1 MANWQQVLVDTDL
14 MEAGKFY
21 IIEVDKDL
29 APNLRLTTSFT
40 EPISKIPNIEND
52 ISTLETINS
61 NLNDRIT
68 DNTNRVNILEDRS
81 LEKELQNALDL
92 LSIKIPLINQ
102 TRLEIEHNRKEIYN
116 IKVIKEEYENFKIK
130 RVKNISAGTTIFE
143 EKSQDPTDTNKKL
156 ILDFGDVPIS
166 GYVLII

>member
-1 MANWQQVLVDTDL
+1 MRIVSYDPESIPSGNR
-14 MEAGKFY
+14 
-21 IIEVDKDL
+21 IIILNGSD
-29 APNLRLTTSFT
+29 
-40 EPISKIPNIEND
+40 PIRFDSLDDINNNISSN
-52 ISTLETINS
+52 TNNINS
-61 NLNDRIT
+61 LNSTIGAMQLNNSNMNNRIT

-116 IKVIKEEYENFKIK
+116 VKVIKEEYENFKIK